1 MRGGTLDGTLKTTT
15 DNSTKY
21 LLIRCCCHEC
31 HGRAVAAGRANRRW
45 SCTQTLRVVWEV
57 GSNDEVARAMG
68 RTLGMEGASLWGW
81 IDGCITPWSNAYLWR
96 SMAFLTENPGENL
109 AFVAARRGVARLLPR
124 RDFWRWT
131 QYILFIP
138 KGQRGGRVDVMME
151 RATCQG
157 EALRSVEVEAA
168 RD

>member
-1 MRGGTLDGTLKTTT
+1 M
-15 DNSTKY
+15 SWPP
-21 LLIRCCCHEC
+21 
-31 HGRAVAAGRANRRW
+31 VAAGRANSRW

-68 RTLGMEGASLWGW
+68 RTLGMERASLWGW
-81 IDGCITPWSNAYLWR
+81 IDGCITPWSNAHLWR
-96 SMAFLTENPGENL
+96 SMAFLTGNPRENL
-109 AFVAARRGVARLLPR
+109 GFVVTRRGVAHLSPR

-138 KGQRGGRVDVMME
+138 RRQRGGKVDVMME